1 MTSHTVTVKMDDP
14 KRVDDVV
21 KALNDAGYVVKEQK
35 LVAPEKKS

>member
-1 MTSHTVTVKMDDP
+1 MSEHTITVKVDDP

-35 LVAPEKKS
+35 AVPPEKKS